1 MELEFTPD
9 QDDLR
14 DSIRAVLQKE
24 SPVSLARAVV
34 ERGERPDALWATM
47 VDLGWPA
54 LTIPEADGGIGLGML
69 ELAIL
74 AEELGRVIAPGPL
87 LPTISQF
94 VPAVREAGTPA
105 QQQQFLGA
113 VAAGELTGSLAIAEQ
128 TGSYDP
134 ADATAT
140 LTPDGDDVVLAGTKT
155 YVMEGDAVD
164 ELVVACRAA
173 GTSADAGV
181 RAVVVPVS
189 ATTTTPVH
197 TFDGSRRQT
206 HVTLDGVRVARD
218 RVLGDPE
225 QSALEPLRRAAEEAT
240 VSLALEMVGTAQTIF
255 DTALEYAKHREQFGV
270 LIGTFQA
277 IKHKFAD
284 MLVSLERARSLGYF
298 AALTI
303 AEDDPRRTSATSA
316 AKSAA
321 GDCQR
326 QLAKEGIQIL
336 GGIGYTWEHD
346 MQLYVKRIKSGE
358 PMFGGGAWHRA
369 RIAEDLLG
377 V

>member
-34 ERGERPDALWATM
+34 ERGERPEALWSTM
-47 VDLGWPA
+47 AELGWPA
-54 LTIPEADGGIGLGML
+54 LTISEADHGIGLGML

-105 QQQQFLGA
+105 QRHQFLGA
-113 VAAGELTGSLAIAEQ
+113 VAAGELTGSLAITEAS
-128 TGSYDP
+128 GSYDP
-134 ADATAT
+134 AEATAT
-140 LTPDGDDVVLAGTKT
+140 ITADGDGVVLTGTKT

-164 ELVVACRAA
+164 ELVVVCRDA
-173 GTSADAGV
+173 GTAGDAGI
-181 RAVVVPVS
+181 RAVVVPVA
-189 ATTTTPVH
+189 ATTTLPVE
-197 TFDGSRRQT
+197 TFDGSRRLA

-218 RVLGDPE
+218 RVLGDPDR
-225 QSALEPLRRAAEEAT
+225 SALEPLRRATEEAT

-270 LIGTFQA
+270 MIGTFQA

-303 AEDDPRRTSATSA
+303 AEDDPRRANATSV
-316 AKSAA
+316 AKAAA

-326 QLAKEGIQIL
+326 LLAKEGIQIL

-346 MQLYVKRIKSGE
+346 MQLYVKRIKSGD

-369 RIAEDLLG
+369 RIADDLLS

>member
-34 ERGERPDALWATM
+34 EHDERPDALWSTM

-87 LPTISQF
+87 LPTLSQF

-113 VAAGELTGSLAIAEQ
+113 VAAGELTGSLAIAER

-134 ADATAT
+134 ADTTAT
-140 LTPDGDDVVLAGTKT
+140 MTVDDDDIVLAGTKT

-164 ELVVACRAA
+164 ELVVVCRVAGAA
-173 GTSADAGV
+173 DDAGV
-181 RAVVVPVS
+181 RAVVVPAS
-189 ATTTTPVH
+189 ATTTAPVH
-197 TFDGSRRQT
+197 TFDGSRHLA

-218 RVLGDPE
+218 RVLGDPD
-225 QSALEPLRRAAEEAT
+225 QSALDSLRRATEEAT

-255 DTALEYAKHREQFGV
+255 DTTLEYAKHREQFGV

-303 AEDDPRRTSATSA
+303 AEDDPRRANATSV
-316 AKSAA
+316 AKAAA

-326 QLAKEGIQIL
+326 LLAKEGIQIL

-346 MQLYVKRIKSGE
+346 MQLYVKRIKSGD